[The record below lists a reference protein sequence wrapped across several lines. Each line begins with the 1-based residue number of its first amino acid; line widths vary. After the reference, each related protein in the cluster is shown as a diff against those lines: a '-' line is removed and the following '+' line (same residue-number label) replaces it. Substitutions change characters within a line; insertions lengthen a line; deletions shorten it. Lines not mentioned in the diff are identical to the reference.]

1 LQERAYESYSFIL
14 LTISLSGNKTSWKR
28 GWRQAYTCGRA
39 RLRTI
44 RTIMMQPKTILN
56 PPMDTDGAIPCVHMP
71 HHERWEK
78 APHPYEKGILAPAAR
93 LGAKN

>member
-1 LQERAYESYSFIL
+1 
-14 LTISLSGNKTSWKR
+14 
-28 GWRQAYTCGRA
+28 
-39 RLRTI
+39 
-44 RTIMMQPKTILN
+44 MMQPKTILN